1 MRVKDHAVQR
11 LLESY
16 PKIFFA
22 CHVRHVRDPETRK
35 ELSAHQAS
43 VLDHLDD
50 KEPTS
55 LMVLA
60 KHMGVTASTMS
71 LTVERLVR
79 SGHIVRQKDATDAR
93 RVCLRLTSAG
103 LRIKNMQKVL
113 DPERVGELLARLS
126 KQDCEGGLSGLELL
140 AGAAE
145 QQIQSKHFKPGRTR
159 S

>member
-1 MRVKDHAVQR
+1 VKDQAVRR

-43 VLDHLDD
+43 ILDHLDD

-55 LMVLA
+55 LMTLA

-71 LTVERLVR
+71 LTVDRLVR
-79 SGHIVRQKDATDAR
+79 SGHVVREKDPGDAR
-93 RVCLRLTSAG
+93 RVCLRLTPDG
-103 LRIKNMQKVL
+103 LRIKTMEKLL
-113 DPERVGELLARLS
+113 DPELVRDMLARLPA
-126 KQDCEGGLSGLELL
+126 EHREVGLRGLELL
-140 AGAAE
+140 AAAAV
-145 QQIQSKHFKPGRTR
+145 QQIQSKQIKPEG
-159 S
+159 SEL